1 VAGIIKAKAR
11 VETRTLEC
19 REEGGLDVGEDE
31 EVEGWGALEDGNVRC
46 GRSPDSGIGGAEKK
60 EARDAAGGGEM
71 GDAGVVADE
80 KTATG
85 EASDQVFE
93 RKVVG

>member
-1 VAGIIKAKAR
+1 M
-11 VETRTLEC
+11 L
-19 REEGGLDVGEDE
+19 GG
-31 EVEGWGALEDGNVRC
+31 RC
-46 GRSPDSGIGGAEKK
+46 PYLGIGGAEEK
-60 EARDAAGGGEM
+60 EARDAASGGEM